1 MTKDRAKRRGF
12 TLVETVVTV
21 GIIAA
26 LAAVVYPA
34 VVKQFDTADP
44 ARVAE
49 DLGNIRTGMEAF
61 GVNVRPQLPGDI
73 EDLSNRPIIIAGTLD
88 STSTGAVYSS
98 TEQSSWL
105 GPYVSIAALETLAQ
119 TDTATSTGFGAR
131 IMNRLNSYDLTGG
144 AFIGGD
150 TVAFGNPA
158 SDFTVV
164 RIVGLSGA
172 AFNAANLLL
181 DGPTENDA
189 TRRRS
194 AGRFRCPAAA
204 YVDNAPCANAYFLAV
219 PAR

>member
-1 MTKDRAKRRGF
+1 MRKVRSNQRGF

-61 GVNVRPQLPGDI
+61 GVNVRPQLPSDI

-98 TEQSSWL
+98 TEQSAWL
-105 GPYVSIAALETLAQ
+105 GPYVSVAALATLGQ
-119 TDTATSTGFGAR
+119 TDTAVVTGFGAR
-131 IMNRLNSYDLTGG
+131 IMNRLNNYDLTGG
-144 AFIGGD
+144 AFVGGD
-150 TVAFGNPA
+150 TVALGDPA
-158 SDFTVV
+158 ADFVVV
-164 RIVGLSGA
+164 RLVGMSGA

-181 DGPTENDA
+181 DGPTEDDA
-189 TRRRS
+189 TKRRS

-219 PAR
+219 PTR